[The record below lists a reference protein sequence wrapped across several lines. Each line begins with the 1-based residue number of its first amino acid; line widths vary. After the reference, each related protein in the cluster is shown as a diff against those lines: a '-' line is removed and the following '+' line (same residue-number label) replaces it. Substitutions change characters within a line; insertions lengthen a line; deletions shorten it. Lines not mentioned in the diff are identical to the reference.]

1 VAVKAVATTDG
12 FFQTVRYEG
21 AVMDIVVEI
30 IENGQ
35 GRILVNTEVP
45 TGVDFQ
51 SPAKIAVKVAQDL
64 TGVRLSSKDVVFPIT
79 AKGNAGDLQAVDGRS
94 AGAAMTI
101 LLMMSELQGKSNLNQ
116 TVLSLAEP
124 STLMGL

>member
-51 SPAKIAVKVAQDL
+51 SSAKIL
-64 TGVRLSSKDVVFPIT
+64 R
-79 AKGNAGDLQAVDGRS
+79 
-94 AGAAMTI
+94 
-101 LLMMSELQGKSNLNQ
+101 
-116 TVLSLAEP
+116 
-124 STLMGL
+124 

>member
-1 VAVKAVATTDG
+1 MAVKAVATTDG

-51 SPAKIAVKVAQDL
+51 SSAKIAVKVAQDL
-64 TGVRLSSKDVVFPIT
+64 TGIRLSSKDVIFSIT
-79 AKGNAGDLQAVDGRS
+79 AKGNAEDLQAVDGGS

-101 LLMMSELQGKSNLNQ
+101 LLMMSELQSKSNLNQ
-116 TVLSLAEP
+116 TVLSLTEP
-124 STLMGL
+124 STLMRP